1 MTASDTTGPTPE
13 DGRNDVHPNND
24 VHPHND
30 VHPTD
35 GQPNDGLHPTDGQP
49 NDGARPNDVHPNYTG
64 PLRVPTPPPAEAAP
78 AEHPSGPFRPVEQH
92 DEGPWSGGFAP
103 PPVIP
108 RQRPV
113 RATPRLP
120 LRAMAIGA
128 AVVLVVGG
136 LGWWAL
142 SASDGAAPPGEPAP
156 TTAAPSE
163 ADARATL
170 RGLLPPGY
178 SDAACE
184 AVSTPKGAVAKFGCE
199 RNADPGGPPLATY
212 TLLPDDAAVTRAFD
226 DVVKASTVVTCPG
239 NIQSPGPWRR
249 NATPDVVAGTLFCG
263 YQRDLPTV
271 AWTNDAERVVS
282 AVRGDAT
289 GPNLEQLYRWWS
301 SHS

>member
-1 MTASDTTGPTPE
+1 VSASDTAGPGPE
-13 DGRNDVHPNND
+13 DR
-24 VHPHND
+24 
-30 VHPTD
+30 
-35 GQPNDGLHPTDGQP
+35 
-49 NDGARPNDVHPNYTG
+49 RSDVHPNYTG
-64 PLRVPTPPPAEAAP
+64 PLRVPTPSPAESAPAESAPAEPAPAEPAPGADEARP

-92 DEGPWSGGFAP
+92 DEGPWSGGLVSP

-113 RATPRLP
+113 RATPSIP
-120 LRAMAIGA
+120 LRGIAIGVA
-128 AVVLVVGG
+128 GVLVAGG

-142 SASDGAAPPGEPAP
+142 SGSGDPAPSAAPTP
-156 TTAAPSE
+156 TTAPPSE
-163 ADARATL
+163 ADARAAL
-170 RGLLPPGY
+170 RRLLPPGY

-184 AVSTPKGAVAKFGCE
+184 AVATPKGAVAKFGCE

-212 TLLPDDAAVTRAFD
+212 TLLPDAAAMTRAFD

-249 NATPDVVAGTLFCG
+249 NATPDQVAGTLFCG

-271 AWTNDAERVVS
+271 AWTNDAERIVS
-282 AVRGDAT
+282 AVRGDAS
-289 GPNLEQLYRWWS
+289 GPDLDQLYRWWS